1 MFLDLSVYSPGPYG
15 MRTVFPNSPNL
26 PALVSLSL
34 RAFTFRVGDDGCAD
48 PFSTLSKL
56 KSLIINNCLVLSRHN
71 PKFCISST
79 TLVNLNIIMP
89 VYPHYNY
96 DLNFRIELSTPSLR
110 TFNFRGTPIQKLCGS
125 KSNLSNIK
133 HVNIDVDW
141 WSHTTDTPLV
151 LLQWLVELAN
161 IKSLTVTSTTLNVL
175 YYMFVLRKT
184 FFFIQLLFLF
194 NIVSLFIV

>member
-1 MFLDLSVYSPGPYG
+1 
-15 MRTVFPNSPNL
+15 L
-26 PALVSLSL
+26 PSLISLSL
-34 RAFTFRVGDDGCAD
+34 RSLTFRVGDDGCAE

-56 KSLIINNCLVLSRHN
+56 KSLIINNCVVWRRHN
-71 PKFCISST
+71 LNLCISST
-79 TLVNLNIIMP
+79 TLVNLTIIMP
-89 VYPHYNY
+89 VYRHYNY
-96 DLNFRIELSTPSLR
+96 DLNFIIELSTPSLR

-184 FFFIQLLFLF
+184 FFFHSVTFLLCKFINFVKNMTYIKLM
-194 NIVSLFIV
+194 IVFHLDCLGSFPSS